1 MCLNGNVGFDFA
13 VFFFREEEL
22 WASMQSNRFV
32 TILFAVGLVVGA
44 LTSPRSGEQLYVAR
58 IKGVEHSLNKEGSCY
73 IYCNGINSTDST
85 LLCSPGPAG
94 QPTSS

>member
-32 TILFAVGLVVGA
+32 TILFAVGLVVA

-58 IKGVEHSLNKEGSCY
+58 RV
-73 IYCNGINSTDST
+73 
-85 LLCSPGPAG
+85 
-94 QPTSS
+94 

>member
-13 VFFFREEEL
+13 VFFFFKQRKQL

-32 TILFAVGLVVGA
+32 TILFAVGLVVA

-58 IKGVEHSLNKEGSCY
+58 RV
-73 IYCNGINSTDST
+73 
-85 LLCSPGPAG
+85 
-94 QPTSS
+94 